1 MMESRSF
8 LQGWPLFDD
17 SCLFI
22 SLFHSLLPTH
32 KLYTQKLAS
41 LEQEKARCE
50 QLQKEV
56 EELRKQKEEWCNAR
70 ERETLKDTNASSEQ
84 TSSASTAA
92 NLVNGIKKE
101 GESSQRSVEGE
112 NVVTSA
118 K

>member
-1 MMESRSF
+1 MMESWYF
-8 LQGWPLFDD
+8 LQGWLLFDD
-17 SCLFI
+17 SCLFL

-32 KLYTQKLAS
+32 KLYPQKLAS
-41 LEQEKARCE
+41 LVQDNARCE

-56 EELRKQKEEWCNAR
+56 EELKKQREEWSNAR
-70 ERETLKDTNASSEQ
+70 EQDTLKDTNASSEQ
-84 TSSASTAA
+84 TSSASTAT